1 MCSLGHVCRRFHA
14 GAREYS
20 YSRHFRCTSGNH
32 SVALHGV
39 QIFKLFFVLKT
50 ISSVDD
56 PRKLVV
62 AMISVSWPN
71 IPRDVMTI
79 RAAAMPPS

>member
-1 MCSLGHVCRRFHA
+1 MCPLGHVCRRFHA
-14 GAREYS
+14 GAREFS
-20 YSRHFRCTSGNH
+20 YCRHFRRVSENH

-50 ISSVDD
+50 ISSGDD

-62 AMISVSWPN
+62 AMILVS
-71 IPRDVMTI
+71 
-79 RAAAMPPS
+79 